1 MGKDAIDRIEET
13 LKQHSDYLVELD
25 SAIGDADHGTNMC
38 RGFAKAKE
46 KIDKTD
52 YSDLSS
58 LFKELAMAMMSGVG
72 GSAGPLYGTFFMKA
86 GQEMGKENRVSLET
100 LAGGLKAGLAGV
112 QALGK
117 AQEGDK
123 TMVDTLAP
131 AIKAFNDALP
141 DEKGALEAMASAAEA
156 GMMSTVDM
164 LAKKGRASYLGERSV
179 GHQDPGATSAYLILN
194 CLKASVLEGEGN
206 A

>member
-46 KIDKTD
+46 KIDKTE